1 MQARMKNP
9 AMIVP
14 GAMQELQALGKSA
27 EQAGKDS
34 QQQNSPSLF
43 PYKIRQAAQVLAKT
57 TRAGCVTLFDRFPR
71 CHGTDWAIFLMNK
84 CTARDMEKLSMSRH
98 QHRQT

>member
-43 PYKIRQAAQVLAKT
+43 PYKIRQAA
-57 TRAGCVTLFDRFPR
+57 
-71 CHGTDWAIFLMNK
+71 
-84 CTARDMEKLSMSRH
+84 
-98 QHRQT
+98 